1 MKPTRRTQ
9 PLRKGLRQRSQALT
23 NAQAG
28 RTAGGYNPKDAERG
42 LAGALR
48 GTGGAQ
54 APGQMPQKI
63 RRPSMPRTGSAPGN
77 LETMPR
83 VITKPGDRTFGP
95 GQRPGA
101 GLETG
106 KTRRVSDGGMKT
118 KGSLKGAL
126 RKVPLRPE
134 DRPRTHQTTRGKRRL
149 SFNEAVGRRTTESSI
164 ARVEELYGK
173 KATPAQKQAAL
184 GTGRS
189 DFIENEKR
197 INDLYAAA
205 RGGDE
210 AAQRAIETKQAARN
224 ISSRAKALEDEK
236 RRRGTRR
243 QRGAGGPNTAPKR

>member
-9 PLRKGLRQRSQALT
+9 PLRKGLRARSQALT
-23 NAQAG
+23 ASQAG
-28 RTAGGYNPKDAERG
+28 RTAAGYNPKDTERG

-95 GQRPGA
+95 GRRPGA

-149 SFNEAVGRRTTESSI
+149 SFEEAYERRSNDSSR

-173 KATPAQKQAAL
+173 TATPAMK
-184 GTGRS
+184 
-189 DFIENEKR
+189 
-197 INDLYAAA
+197 AAA
-205 RGGDE
+205 TGDRSFAAGEKAIRDQRRAAEAGDE

-243 QRGAGGPNTAPKR
+243 QRGSGGPNTAPKR